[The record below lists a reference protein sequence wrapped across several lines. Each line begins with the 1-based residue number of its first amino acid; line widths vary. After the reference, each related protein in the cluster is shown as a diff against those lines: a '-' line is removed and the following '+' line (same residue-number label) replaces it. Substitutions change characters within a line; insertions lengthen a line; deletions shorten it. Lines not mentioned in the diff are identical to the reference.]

1 MKKLTLFIAIALIFQ
16 STQGQVTD
24 SVSTDT
30 NQEMYEFLMTKSK
43 KQNKA
48 GLIML
53 GAGVVSSIGGIII
66 ANQSDD
72 WSDAEFA
79 SGTLLL
85 TAGLLTT
92 VSSIPVLIVAGSNK
106 KKAEAYVQLQKF
118 NTIDLNLPN
127 SQAVTVGVKF
137 EF

>member
-1 MKKLTLFIAIALIFQ
+1 
-16 STQGQVTD
+16 
-24 SVSTDT
+24 
-30 NQEMYEFLMTKSK
+30 
-43 KQNKA
+43 
-48 GLIML
+48 ML